1 MIGEEAADDLPRVP
15 MWAAPAISRIDR
27 AWAVLA
33 LSVGYIAL
41 YLTLD
46 RFSFIEAQHG
56 IGITPWSPSAGLA
69 VALLIVKGLRWSPV
83 LFAAELLSAA
93 TLPEVSLPSV
103 TVVIA
108 ALAVTGGYAG
118 ATAVLRCLGFEASL
132 HRTSVDRSDH
142 HQFGGGGV
150 RLCGD
155 LCRRWSR
162 AVERFSR
169 RNDSLLDR

>member
-1 MIGEEAADDLPRVP
+1 MIGEEAAKDLPRVP
-15 MWAAPAISRIDR
+15 VWAAPASSRIDR
-27 AWAVLA
+27 AWTVLV

-83 LFAAELLSAA
+83 VFAAELLSAA

-132 HRTSVDRSDH
+132 HRTSDVALLIVVTITSS
-142 HQFGGGGV
+142 GV
-150 RLCGD
+150 AACGYVATYAAAGVVP
-155 LCRRWSR
+155 WSG
-162 AVERFSR
+162 F
-169 RNDSLLDR
+169 